1 MTSFVARHAD
11 PDDDYYASEVD
22 DLGALIR
29 GELEEDTHPGERRG
43 RHRKRGRLVPVLA
56 ALVAVVIA
64 AGAVYFAKEIFSSFR
79 DVPDYAG
86 EGTESVAVR
95 IDEGDTLSDIAT
107 KLADAGVVKSAR
119 AFTDAAAEDEASKG
133 LQPGLYTLK
142 KEMKASLALA
152 AMLDPSAIQ
161 TVKVTVPEGLTVDQT
176 LAALAEGTGLS
187 VEELQAALDDRAN
200 LGLPAW
206 APADAKLEGFLQP
219 GTYTFDPE
227 DTPLSII
234 QTLVAQFNAVAA
246 QTGLEQKAAGIGQS
260 PYSVLTIAS
269 LIEEEAKWDE
279 ERPMI
284 AQVVYNRLAVPMP
297 LQIDASTAY
306 GVNKPGNELTK
317 DDLADASNPYN
328 LRVVPGLPPTPIAS
342 VGAPSIEA
350 ALNPADGTWIYYVV
364 NSADG
369 HHAFV
374 TTDAEFTAA
383 KQVCQQNGWC

>member
-1 MTSFVARHAD
+1 MARQA
-11 PDDDYYASEVD
+11 PDDYSESEVD

-29 GELEEDTHPGERRG
+29 GELEDDTHPRERR
-43 RHRKRGRLVPVLA
+43 RKRKKRSRLVPILA
-56 ALVAVVIA
+56 ALVTVVIA
-64 AGAVYFAKEIFSSFR
+64 AGAVYFAKEIISNFGN
-79 DVPDYAG
+79 VPDYTGA
-86 EGTESVAVR
+86 GTESVAVR
-95 IDEGDTLSDIAT
+95 VDEGDTLSDIAT

-119 AFTDAAAEDEASKG
+119 SFTDAAADNDASKG

-142 KEMKASLALA
+142 KEMKASVALE

-161 TVKVTVPEGLTVDQT
+161 TIKVTLPEGLTVDQT
-176 LAALAEGTGLS
+176 LARLSEATAMS

-227 DTPLSII
+227 DTPLSVL
-234 QTLVAQFNAVAA
+234 QALVGQFNAVAA
-246 QTGLEQKAAGIGQS
+246 QTGLEQKAATVGQS
-260 PYSVLTIAS
+260 PYSILIIAS
-269 LIEEEAKWDE
+269 LIEREAKWDE

-284 AQVVYNRLAVPMP
+284 ARVVYNRLAVPMP

-306 GVNKPGNELTK
+306 GVGKPGNELTK
-317 DDLADASNPYN
+317 TDLEDPNNPYN
-328 LRVVPGLPPTPIAS
+328 LRVVPGLPPTPIAT
-342 VGAPSIEA
+342 VGIPSIEA
-350 ALNPADGTWIYYVV
+350 ALNPADGSWIYYVV

-383 KQVCQQNGWC
+383 KQACQQNGWC